1 MPGPQSERKPHR
13 NPSTNSSTPPRL
25 TIPPGTRYI
34 WPDHFVQFWVYVPL
48 MSCRFLRFRTLS
60 PNGMAVRYHPLT
72 MAAPFQIAEWSKF
85 YRYDDRG
92 EVSALH
98 ARFVTHRYPRH
109 SHDYFVVGLVESG
122 AQSYTYKGA
131 RHVTPAGSIFVV
143 NPDEIHTGEAASED
157 GYVYR
162 TLCLSVSFVADSTC
176 ELGTAPQNP
185 FLRGAV
191 LADHELLIALRRFH
205 QSLSGRHPRME
216 SDALLCEATSLLFG
230 RYGDTPQRPVRPE
243 RSAIVRAREYIEET
257 FAQDISLAGLSKLC
271 LMSPFFFARTFAIDT
286 GLPPHAYLDGVRLRH
301 ARRLLDQGE
310 PIASVAISVGYA
322 DQSHLT
328 KRFKRLFGITPGQYR
343 SQK

>member
-205 QSLSGRHPRME
+205 Q
-216 SDALLCEATSLLFG
+216 
-230 RYGDTPQRPVRPE
+230 
-243 RSAIVRAREYIEET
+243 
-257 FAQDISLAGLSKLC
+257 
-271 LMSPFFFARTFAIDT
+271 
-286 GLPPHAYLDGVRLRH
+286 
-301 ARRLLDQGE
+301 
-310 PIASVAISVGYA
+310 
-322 DQSHLT
+322 
-328 KRFKRLFGITPGQYR
+328 
-343 SQK
+343 